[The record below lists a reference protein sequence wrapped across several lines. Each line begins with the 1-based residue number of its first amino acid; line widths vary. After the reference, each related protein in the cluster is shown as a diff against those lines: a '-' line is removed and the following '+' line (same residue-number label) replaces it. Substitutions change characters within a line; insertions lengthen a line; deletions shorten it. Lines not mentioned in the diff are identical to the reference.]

1 MGSMPSATSPAAAR
15 FALRDWVFLVAIA
28 LMWGSSF
35 LLIKIGLE
43 DFSPFTVAW
52 LRIVF
57 GALALAV
64 FPASWRPLRHRR
76 DWGGA
81 VFLGVVWMALPFI
94 MFTLAEQHVSSAL
107 AGMINGA
114 APLFT
119 AGFAVLFFG
128 AALSR
133 RLVAGLAVGFVGVLT
148 LGLPNV
154 DGVASLAGIGMC
166 LLAVLCYG
174 LSFNVSGPLQARNG
188 ALPIIWRAQLVA
200 LVVSAPFGLPGLAD
214 ATPTVEGVLA
224 LVAMGV
230 LGTGLAFAMFAVL
243 VGRVGAPR
251 ASITTYLV
259 PAVALG
265 LGAGLAGESVA
276 PLSVLGVVLVLAG
289 AYVAT
294 SGRGVSPARGAAR
307 RRRAGLESG

>member
-1 MGSMPSATSPAAAR
+1 MGRLPSAPSPAAAR

-35 LLIKIGLE
+35 LLIKFGLE
-43 DFSPFTVAW
+43 DFSPWTVAW

-57 GALALAV
+57 GALALTFV
-64 FPASWRPLRHRR
+64 PAARRPLRDRR
-76 DWGGA
+76 DVRGV
-81 VFLGVVWMALPFI
+81 VFLGVVWMALPFA
-94 MFTLAEQHVSSAL
+94 MFTLAEQHISSAL

-119 AGFAVLFFG
+119 AAFAVLFFG
-128 AALSR
+128 AVLSR
-133 RLVAGLAVGFVGVLT
+133 RLVVGLVVGFVGVVV

-154 DGVASLAGIGMC
+154 EGAASLVGIGLC
-166 LLAVLCYG
+166 LVAVICYG

-188 ALPIIWRAQLVA
+188 ALPVIWRIQLVG

-214 ATPTVEGVLA
+214 ATPTLEGVLA
-224 LVAMGV
+224 VVAMGS

-265 LGAGLAGESVA
+265 LGAGLAGETVA
-276 PLSVLGVVLVLAG
+276 PLSLVGIVLVLVG
-289 AYVAT
+289 AWVAT
-294 SGRGVSPARGAAR
+294 SGR
-307 RRRAGLESG
+307 RA